1 MARPGK
7 GPLPLLPPSLS
18 QLVDVFPGGI
28 AYLDKSLVFTYCNDV
43 QAAYFGR
50 SADNVV
56 GQRLHDVAPDNPD
69 FWREIERV
77 IETGERFPQS
87 ALSVMWQD
95 RPAEGEH
102 HYIVSYI
109 ADLDGRGLVRGVFM
123 TALDVTQSFRDEREV
138 ESELRERNKVLEQTV
153 RERDVLV
160 GIVSH
165 ELRQPLTT
173 IFGNSQILLRRLEDM
188 SVEAR
193 TQAITDIRGEAERLN
208 GLVENMLLLARAG
221 VQAPVPME
229 PLLLTKALNEVAIEH
244 NKRFTDRSVI
254 VSVKPKGLM
263 AEAQPDYMKQI
274 VQNLLGNAEKYSP
287 ADKPIDLRA
296 VRTGKEVTI
305 SIMDR
310 GQGVMPQEAEI
321 IFQPFYR
328 SDRTSGKVSG
338 AGIGLAVCKLL
349 VEAQAGR
356 IWTEPRRGGG
366 SVFSFTLPAVA

>member
-1 MARPGK
+1 
-7 GPLPLLPPSLS
+7 
-18 QLVDVFPGGI
+18 
-28 AYLDKSLVFTYCNDV
+28 
-43 QAAYFGR
+43 
-50 SADNVV
+50 
-56 GQRLHDVAPDNPD
+56 
-69 FWREIERV
+69 
-77 IETGERFPQS
+77 
-87 ALSVMWQD
+87 MWPD

-102 HYIVSYI
+102 HYIVSYV
-109 ADLDGRGLVRGVFM
+109 ADFDERGLVRGVFM
-123 TALDVTQSFRDEREV
+123 TALEITQTILHEREI
-138 ESELRERNKVLEQTV
+138 ENDLRERNKVLEQTV

-173 IFGNSQILLRRLEDM
+173 IFGNAHILLRRLDDM

-193 TQAITDIRGEAERLN
+193 TQAIMDIRGEAERLN

-221 VQAPVPME
+221 GQAPVPME
-229 PLLLTKALNEVAIEH
+229 PMLLSKALNEVACEH
-244 NKRFTDRSVI
+244 RKRFTERPVI
-254 VSVKPKGLM
+254 VTVNPKGLM

-287 ADKPIDLRA
+287 ADKPIDVRA
-296 VRTGKEVTI
+296 VRAGKEVKI

-310 GQGVMPQEAEI
+310 GQGVTPKEAEI

-349 VEAQAGR
+349 VQAQSGR